1 MIGKLSL
8 SAAGVRAALFYGI
21 AGVLILAIGRPAVP
35 LPVSGLLLALL
46 AWLAAVDVERMLLP
60 NELTLAL
67 ILTGLGFGL
76 MAGPEGLLAS
86 SLGAAIGYGLLSL
99 VALAY
104 RRLRGQDGLGG
115 GDAKLL
121 AGGGAWL
128 GALQLP
134 IVVLIASTMALAFVL
149 IQRLRG
155 REIALGMA
163 LPFGPFLASGIWLI
177 WCFK

>member
-1 MIGKLSL
+1 MGRFVLWYRG
-8 SAAGVRAALFYGI
+8 SATSGDWA
-21 AGVLILAIGRPAVP
+21 PAVP

-76 MAGPEGLLAS
+76 MAGPEGLLAG
-86 SLGAAIGYGLLSL
+86 SLGAAIGYGILSL
-99 VALAY
+99 VAMAY
-104 RRLRGQDGLGG
+104 RKLRGQDGLGG

-121 AGGGAWL
+121 AGGGAW

-155 REIALGMA
+155 RKLPLGMA